1 MIDKNLKG
9 KKILEFL
16 MPVER
21 GKIRE
26 FASAVMD
33 KSEIYSDPD
42 YALSKGFP
50 NVPMPPT
57 FPVTNGFHI
66 ESDNYVMEMTQKL
79 GMNVA
84 TSVHGEA
91 EFIYERTVCA
101 GETLRGEIHVGDI
114 YEKQSGDGKTM
125 TFVEMKN
132 LFFDNANE
140 LVITVNNLFI
150 ER

>member
-1 MIDKNLKG
+1 MINKQLQG
-9 KKILEFL
+9 KKILDFE

-21 GKIRE
+21 GKIKE
-26 FASAVMD
+26 FASAVLD
-33 KSEIYSDPD
+33 RSSIYGDTG
-42 YALSKGFP
+42 YAVSKGFP

-57 FPVTNGFHI
+57 FPVTNGFHVDS
-66 ESDNYVMEMTQKL
+66 ENFVMELTRKI
-79 GMNVA
+79 GMDVA

-101 GETLRGEIHVGDI
+101 GETLRGEIHVGEI
-114 YEKQSGDGKTM
+114 YEKENSKGKVM

-132 LFFDNANE
+132 LFFDE
-140 LVITVNNLFI
+140 HDQLVITVKNLFI

>member
-1 MIDKNLKG
+1 MIDKKLQG
-9 KKILEFL
+9 KKLLEFQ

-26 FASAVMD
+26 FAWAVQD
-33 KSEIYSDPD
+33 KSKMYSDPD
-42 YALSKGFP
+42 FAVSKGFSG
-50 NVPMPPT
+50 VPMPPT

-66 ESDNYVMEMTQKL
+66 DAENFVMELTQKL

-91 EFIYERTVCA
+91 QFIYERTVCA
-101 GETLRGEIHVGDI
+101 GEILRGEIHVGEI
-114 YEKQSGDGKTM
+114 YEKESGNGKTM

-132 LFFDNANE
+132 LFFDSDNT